1 MTQSLRLI
9 FGFILG
15 SQLLSSS
22 LLQAEQSEVEFFEKK
37 IRPVLVKHCYECHSV
52 EASAVKGG
60 LLLDS
65 REGLLAGGDSGPSLV
80 PGKSAESTLIE
91 SLKYESYEMPP
102 SGKLP
107 EHVIR
112 DFEQW
117 IDTGAIDPRAPTQK
131 QTQAGID
138 WEAARQFWAY
148 QPLPE
153 STPAGLS
160 TTKLIDHSLQQEL
173 DKVGATSNPIASP
186 EQRIRR
192 LYYDLTGLP
201 PSPRQ
206 IMDFVNDPSAVRWEN
221 TVEELLASK
230 QFGEHWGRHWL
241 DVVRYADSNGNDF
254 NATYHNAWRY
264 RNYVIEAFNND
275 KPFDQFLREQIAGD
289 L

>member
-1 MTQSLRLI
+1 
-9 FGFILG
+9 
-15 SQLLSSS
+15 
-22 LLQAEQSEVEFFEKK
+22 
-37 IRPVLVKHCYECHSV
+37 
-52 EASAVKGG
+52 
-60 LLLDS
+60 
-65 REGLLAGGDSGPSLV
+65 GPSLV

-241 DVVRYADSNGNDF
+241 D
-254 NATYHNAWRY
+254 
-264 RNYVIEAFNND
+264 
-275 KPFDQFLREQIAGD
+275 
-289 L
+289 

>member
-138 WEAARQFWAY
+138 WEAARQFWA
-148 QPLPE
+148 
-153 STPAGLS
+153 
-160 TTKLIDHSLQQEL
+160 
-173 DKVGATSNPIASP
+173 
-186 EQRIRR
+186 
-192 LYYDLTGLP
+192 
-201 PSPRQ
+201 
-206 IMDFVNDPSAVRWEN
+206 
-221 TVEELLASK
+221 
-230 QFGEHWGRHWL
+230 
-241 DVVRYADSNGNDF
+241 
-254 NATYHNAWRY
+254 
-264 RNYVIEAFNND
+264 
-275 KPFDQFLREQIAGD
+275 
-289 L
+289 